1 MEVTGPILPLMG
13 RTLKIL
19 IELIMVREYFFII
32 ILMYKYRKLLI
43 TYQGGF
49 LFLTR

>member
-19 IELIMVREYFFII
+19 IELIMVREYFFNI
-32 ILMYKYRKLLI
+32 ILMKNYQILI
-43 TYQGGF
+43 KVGF
-49 LFLTR
+49 YS